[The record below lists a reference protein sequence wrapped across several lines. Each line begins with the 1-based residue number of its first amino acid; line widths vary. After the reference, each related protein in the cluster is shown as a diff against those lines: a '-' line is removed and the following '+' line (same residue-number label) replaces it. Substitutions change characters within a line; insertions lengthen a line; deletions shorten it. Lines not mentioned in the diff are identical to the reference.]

1 MLVKFLHRLLTHV
14 SISLLFFLVT
24 SGLQNDHKALMK
36 EIEQGIHEI
45 HAKAREQKEKE
56 KEDLDEK
63 SIDGLYLSAKIY
75 VTFTYVNVEYV
86 KIWKYVNWP
95 CIIIKNN
102 IVIVIIIIIIASLR
116 HHHHHQMQRL
126 IIIKNFIT
134 YLVFFRC
141 YIEIKSFP
149 QSRFSSRRFSFITS
163 SKLDFYREFQLSFAR
178 YLLLINYTGIY
189 WKEKVHSVL
198 F

>member
-56 KEDLDEK
+56 KEDQDEK

-75 VTFTYVNVEYV
+75 VTFTYVNVKFV
-86 KIWKYVNWP
+86 KICKYVNWP
-95 CIIIKNN
+95 CIIIKKKHCYC
-102 IVIVIIIIIIASLR
+102 
-116 HHHHHQMQRL
+116 HHHHL
-126 IIIKNFIT
+126 PAAPSSSSNAKT
-134 YLVFFRC
+134 Y
-141 YIEIKSFP
+141 
-149 QSRFSSRRFSFITS
+149 
-163 SKLDFYREFQLSFAR
+163 
-178 YLLLINYTGIY
+178 NY
-189 WKEKVHSVL
+189 
-198 F
+198 

>member
-56 KEDLDEK
+56 KEDQDEK

-75 VTFTYVNVEYV
+75 VTFTYVNV
-86 KIWKYVNWP
+86 KYVNWP

-102 IVIVIIIIIIASLR
+102 IVIVIIIIIITSLR
-116 HHHHHQMQRL
+116 HHHHHQM
-126 IIIKNFIT
+126 
-134 YLVFFRC
+134 
-141 YIEIKSFP
+141 
-149 QSRFSSRRFSFITS
+149 
-163 SKLDFYREFQLSFAR
+163 
-178 YLLLINYTGIY
+178 
-189 WKEKVHSVL
+189 
-198 F
+198 